1 MAGLTS
7 HEDLSERLLAQIDSL
22 QENAAPLA
30 NAANLRELA
39 TRFTDQLSTAFR
51 PRSIELLLHRDGDA
65 AWRVLPGMVGERP
78 LATIPLP
85 EAGKSVV
92 GQIGANGSELT
103 VVQRLSNRSHLAIRL
118 CGPAQGDGFRRSDLL
133 PVQLHA
139 HLFDIGYKSLLSHTT
154 EKGLIF
160 SLNHRVLQLNSLIDT
175 GIEVTKLE
183 QEIPPHHLALQRAAS
198 LTNAAKGVVTVSS
211 DGRGTERYLFP
222 AAAWE
227 ELKPREGLHITTSF
241 TYGGSE
247 YTFELFEKESRSGVV
262 PFDETDQLLLDA
274 LARQVQGSLEN
285 QYLHAQAL
293 EKQKIEQDIAVA
305 ASIQQRILPTTL
317 PAIDGY
323 DVAGINLP
331 SRMVG
336 GDYYDC
342 IRLPGGRFAFVV
354 ADVAGKG
361 INAAL
366 LVSSF
371 YAFLSAYLEHT
382 VPLLEVAGYLNRA
395 VCRASTSDKFITCL
409 LAILDPATGEI
420 ESLNAGHTPGY
431 LLRVDGSVHELS
443 VGGVPFGMLDM
454 DFPFQSE
461 KVTLN
466 PGERLLL
473 YTDGVTEAANEESE
487 LYDSSNPLKEFVV
500 RRRPERADEFIRA
513 LIADVRKFTGS
524 AVQSDDITA
533 IYLVRRLKQI

>member
-1 MAGLTS
+1 MAPTA

-51 PRSIELLLHRDGDA
+51 PGSIELLLHREGDR
-65 AWRVLPGMVGERP
+65 AWRVLPGGAGERP
-78 LATIPLP
+78 LAAIPLP
-85 EAGKSVV
+85 EASKSVV

-103 VVQRLSNRSHLAIRL
+103 VVQRLSDKSHLAIRL

-133 PVQLHA
+133 PVQLDA

-211 DGRGTERYLFP
+211 DGRGTEHYLFP

-247 YTFELFEKESRSGVV
+247 YTFELFEKESRSGAVA
-262 PFDETDQLLLDA
+262 FDETDQLLLDA

-323 DVAGINLP
+323 DIAGINLP

-336 GDYYDC
+336 GDYFDC

-366 LVSSF
+366 LVSS
-371 YAFLSAYLEHT
+371 
-382 VPLLEVAGYLNRA
+382 LL
-395 VCRASTSDKFITCL
+395 CI
-409 LAILDPATGEI
+409 
-420 ESLNAGHTPGY
+420 
-431 LLRVDGSVHELS
+431 
-443 VGGVPFGMLDM
+443 PFGI
-454 DFPFQSE
+454 PRTYRSASRGCRVSE
-461 KVTLN
+461 PGCLPGLN
-466 PGERLLL
+466 ERQVHHLPARPPGSGNRRDRVIERRAYSWLPPPRGRECARAQCGWGSFWDARHGLP
-473 YTDGVTEAANEESE
+473 V
-487 LYDSSNPLKEFVV
+487 
-500 RRRPERADEFIRA
+500 PERKGDFEPG
-513 LIADVRKFTGS
+513 RKAS
-524 AVQSDDITA
+524 SV
-533 IYLVRRLKQI
+533 Y